1 MILHY
6 PNVLRRRCSLVSLSR
21 CLATSTL
28 SPGDAG
34 KLAYAR
40 RLKRETKNC
49 NVIGMETLLSHA
61 GLPSPTST
69 TSQSLNEPLCPPLHL
84 ESTYTRPPSGDY
96 FSEEDGGRGWIYS
109 RIANPTRKLL
119 EDTISALELADSV
132 QHPLAV
138 TCAFS
143 SGMAAVSSIILAL
156 PQPLHIILP
165 DDIYHG
171 VPTQV
176 KAMFVQRGVTYS
188 TIDMTNID
196 RIEKAIRSAKVDN
209 VLVWMESPS
218 NPGCKVVDIEAVC
231 SLVSS
236 CRNDNIH
243 ITTVVDST
251 WAPPNLTQP
260 LLVRF
265 KNGLLSLS

>member
-1 MILHY
+1 
-6 PNVLRRRCSLVSLSR
+6 
-21 CLATSTL
+21 
-28 SPGDAG
+28 
-34 KLAYAR
+34 
-40 RLKRETKNC
+40 
-49 NVIGMETLLSHA
+49 
-61 GLPSPTST
+61 
-69 TSQSLNEPLCPPLHL
+69 LNEPLCPPLHL

-171 VPTQV
+171 VPTQL
-176 KAMFVQRGVTYS
+176 KGMFVQRGVTYS

-209 VLVWMESPS
+209 ILVWMESPS